1 MRAVIQRVRR
11 VSVSVAGKEI
21 SRIEAGFLVLVAVK
35 VGDGEEQAHK
45 LAEKISKLRIIV
57 DEEEKMNLSLLDK
70 KESVML
76 VSQFTLYG
84 DTSRGNR
91 PSFIDSARPGQAR
104 PLFEILAADLRA
116 LGLSVALGAFG
127 EHMAIEL
134 INDGPTTIIL
144 DV

>member
-1 MRAVIQRVRR
+1 MRAVIQRVSRAA
-11 VSVSVAGKEI
+11 VSVGGEQI
-21 SRIEAGFLVLVAVK
+21 SQIEAGYLVLVAVK

-84 DTSRGNR
+84 DASRGNR
-91 PSFIDSARPGQAR
+91 PSFIDSARPEQAR
-104 PLFEILAADLRA
+104 PLFEMVAADLQS
-116 LGLSVALGAFG
+116 LGLDIALGAFG
-127 EHMAIEL
+127 EHMKIEL
-134 INDGPTTIIL
+134 INDGPTTVIL